1 MSLENT
7 IGKLLKSGNPTAEKI
22 AQKIKNINDALAAKD
37 ITADEAKDLL
47 NDMDVA
53 THLAELANEL
63 EMKILVQQA
72 VEALTSIIG
81 SII

>member
-7 IGKLLKSGNPTAEKI
+7 IGKLLNSGNPTAEKI

-37 ITADEAKDLL
+37 ITPDEARDLL

-53 THLAELANEL
+53 THLAELADEL
-63 EMKILVQQA
+63 EVKILVQQA
-72 VEALTSIIG
+72 VDALTSIIG
-81 SII
+81 FLI